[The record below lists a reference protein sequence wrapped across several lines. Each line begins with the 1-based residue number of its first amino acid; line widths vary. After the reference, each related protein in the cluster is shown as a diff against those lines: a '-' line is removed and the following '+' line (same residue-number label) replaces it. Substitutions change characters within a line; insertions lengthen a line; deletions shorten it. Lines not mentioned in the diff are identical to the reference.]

1 MYTESSCLLKDKP
14 YNGQIYLESN
24 GMERSTGILK
34 IYLDGKY
41 MPLCAEGVCPQAINS
56 ACRQLGYTNF
66 AKKQVTEK

>member
-1 MYTESSCLLKDKP
+1 
-14 YNGQIYLESN
+14 
-24 GMERSTGILK
+24 MERSTGTLK

-66 AKKQVTEK
+66 ANKQVTEK